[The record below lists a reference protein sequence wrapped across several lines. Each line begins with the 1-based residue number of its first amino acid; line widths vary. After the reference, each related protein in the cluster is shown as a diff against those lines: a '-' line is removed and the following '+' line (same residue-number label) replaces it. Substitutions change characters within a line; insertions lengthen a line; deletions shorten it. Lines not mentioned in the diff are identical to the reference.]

1 MEKPVYNEYAAYLK
15 NLFKEKVYKLP
26 VNLPLTCPN
35 RDGTKGRGGCIFC
48 SEEGGSFE
56 NLENCLSVTEQLIK
70 NKEYIGSRYNAKKF
84 IAYFQSFTNTYLPLE
99 DFKSNIKEAI
109 EVSDII
115 GISISTR
122 PDVVPEEFLEYL
134 STLKDDYFITIELGL
149 QSVNNKTL
157 EKINRGHNLS
167 DFIDAALRI
176 KRAGLRVCVHL
187 IPNLPWDDVED
198 VREAAN
204 ILSILEVDE
213 VKLHSLYIT
222 EGTVM
227 GEMYKN
233 NEFTIG
239 TKDDYINRVMEFL
252 VFLREDI
259 LIQRLLGRAPEENS
273 LFTNWDTSWWKIRDE
288 IIDRMKNNNLY
299 QGKYCKFK

>member
-1 MEKPVYNEYAAYLK
+1 M
-15 NLFKEKVYKLP
+15 
-26 VNLPLTCPN
+26 
-35 RDGTKGRGGCIFC
+35 
-48 SEEGGSFE
+48 
-56 NLENCLSVTEQLIK
+56 IK

-239 TKDDYINRVMEFL
+239 TKDDYINRVMEGYEYLGVVSTHDKKEGIIVIRTTPDMFDEVKL
-252 VFLREDI
+252 I
-259 LIQRLLGRAPEENS
+259 LDNLDVN
-273 LFTNWDTSWWKIRDE
+273 FTY
-288 IIDRMKNNNLY
+288 L
-299 QGKYCKFK
+299 